1 MNHRPLVFK
10 WRVSSSKSSSA
21 KSLVSALQ
29 PFLQELLAE
38 RAVPVDDSAI
48 WCNDLCPNSISAC
61 DFIGS
66 RQPLVASR
74 RKLRAG
80 EGSGAPIEF
89 FLQHSHFE
97 RRSRSKST
105 PTSQATN
112 RQPLPA
118 LSQQALN

>member
-66 RQPLVASR
+66 R
-74 RKLRAG
+74 
-80 EGSGAPIEF
+80 
-89 FLQHSHFE
+89 
-97 RRSRSKST
+97 
-105 PTSQATN
+105 PTSRCESTKAT
-112 RQPLPA
+112 
-118 LSQQALN
+118 SG